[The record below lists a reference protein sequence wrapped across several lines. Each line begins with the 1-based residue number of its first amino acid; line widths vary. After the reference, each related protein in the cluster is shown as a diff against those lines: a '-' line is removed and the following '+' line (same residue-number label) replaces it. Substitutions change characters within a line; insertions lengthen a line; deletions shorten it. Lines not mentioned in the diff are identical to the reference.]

1 MCEKYNIVLP
11 QFCNLSEGGRKYI
24 ARYRVINLNE
34 TKRSISLT
42 KSKYFS
48 SFDPRL
54 LTCETSKLS
63 ANRLFILYRN
73 EIIFVFGTHYYFITI
88 LTILFC
94 HLPYKL
100 YLILFLSN
108 IFTHKIYGFLYS
120 FTGFSCILH
129 LFLDHHHN
137 LTLPY

>member
-1 MCEKYNIVLP
+1 MCGKKNIDLP
-11 QFCNLSEGGRKYI
+11 QFCKLSEGCRKSF

-42 KSKYFS
+42 NSKYFS
-48 SFDPRL
+48 SFDSRL

-73 EIIFVFGTHYYFITI
+73 EIIFVFGTHCYFITI

-100 YLILFLSN
+100 YLILFLSV
-108 IFTHKIYGFLYS
+108 IFTHKIYSFLYY

-129 LFLDHHHN
+129 LFLYNHHN
-137 LTLPY
+137 LTLPF